1 MQEQSERNEVLQ
13 LVTSVEGR
21 ALESDQEELEETQGR
36 VAARPAML
44 DRVGR
49 LGRRLLGKKTQSRR
63 LEFVSGDYDDDDP
76 EANKPLL
83 AI

>member
-21 ALESDQEELEETQGR
+21 ALESDQEELEETQGK

-49 LGRRLLGKKTQSRR
+49 LGRRLLGKKTRSRR
-63 LEFVSGDYDDDDP
+63 LEFVSGDYDDDP

-83 AI
+83 TTL